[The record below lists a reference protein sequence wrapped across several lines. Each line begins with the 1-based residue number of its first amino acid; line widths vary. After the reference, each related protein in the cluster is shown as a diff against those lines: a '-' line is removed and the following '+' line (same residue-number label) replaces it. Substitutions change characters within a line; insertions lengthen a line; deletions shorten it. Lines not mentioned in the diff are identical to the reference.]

1 MGNGTSS
8 LKIKK
13 VLIINQKR
21 FSYISGNKTFQKNFL
36 YFRKKLSELEK

>member
-1 MGNGTSS
+1 MGNGTSN

-21 FSYISGNKTFQKNFL
+21 FSYISGNVTF
-36 YFRKKLSELEK
+36 